1 MKKSKLLLN
10 LMLALFVTAAS
21 LTLYSCYPYN
31 STNPSEYDVVVTL
44 HDDLSNFRGQYKK
57 YVMRDSI
64 AHISDGTGSGSV
76 TREYD
81 NLIRTKVVNNLTS
94 LGYMRVTDTASADVI
109 ITLAAAK
116 STSVYVNS
124 YYPDPY
130 WFWGYGPDYYYPWTA
145 AYAVTTG
152 SVITTIYDKNKFKA
166 GTTQRTAVW
175 MGILNGVLNGAD
187 ATSRISSGIDK
198 AFSQSQ
204 YLKAAN

>member
-1 MKKSKLLLN
+1 M
-10 LMLALFVTAAS
+10 MLVLSVLTAS

-31 STNPSEYDVVVTL
+31 STNPSEFDVVVTL

-64 AHISDGTGSGSV
+64 AHISDGTSSISV

-94 LGYMRVTDTASADVI
+94 FGYTRVTDTALADVI
-109 ITLAAAK
+109 ITLAVAK
-116 STSVYVNS
+116 STSVYISS

-130 WFWGYGPDYYYPWTA
+130 WFWGYDPGYYPWTA

-152 SVITTIYDKNKFKA
+152 SVLTTMYDKNKFKT
-166 GTTQRTAVW
+166 GTTQRLAVW
-175 MGILNGVLNGAD
+175 MGILNGALNGTD
-187 ATSRISSGIDK
+187 ASTRISNGIDK
-198 AFSQSQ
+198 SFSQSQ